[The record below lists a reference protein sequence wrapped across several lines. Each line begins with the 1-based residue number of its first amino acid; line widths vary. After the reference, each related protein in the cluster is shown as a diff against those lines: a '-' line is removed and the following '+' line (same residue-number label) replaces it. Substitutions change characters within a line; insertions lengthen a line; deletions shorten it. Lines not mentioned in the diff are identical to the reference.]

1 MKNFEIT
8 KTMTRA
14 FGKAGLA
21 CKKYAPEA
29 LVVTGIIGIISSAVM
44 ACKATTKASDIIDE
58 TKTNV
63 HKLHLVATAAGLR
76 ETNNEEFSAE
86 DNSRISNLV
95 KRDDVKDYTLQD
107 YRKDTAIV
115 YIQSACNFAK
125 LYGPSIILGALSIT
139 SILASNNILRK
150 RNVALA
156 AAYATIDKGFKEY
169 RSRVV
174 ERFGEDID
182 RELKYNIKAKE
193 IEDVTIDS
201 KGKEKTVKQTI
212 EVADVN
218 DHSDYARFFDDLC
231 AGWKR
236 DAEYNLM
243 FLKQQQNYANEK
255 LQKQGYLFLNDVYE
269 MLGIPKTKAG
279 QIVGWIYDESNDDIY
294 DNFVDFGIYDLYNEK
309 ARDFVNGREKSIL
322 LDFNV
327 DGNIL
332 DLI

>member
-1 MKNFEIT
+1 MKKFEIT
-8 KTMTRA
+8 KSMTRA
-14 FGKAGLA
+14 FGKAGLT

-29 LVVTGIIGIISSAVM
+29 LVIAGIVGVVTSAVM
-44 ACKATTKASDIIDE
+44 ACKATTKVNDIIEE
-58 TKTNV
+58 TKENT
-63 HKLHLVATAAGLR
+63 HDLHLVATAAGLK
-76 ETNNEEFSAE
+76 EATDEFSNE
-86 DNSRISNLV
+86 DIRKIDILSE
-95 KRDDVKDYTLQD
+95 KEDVKNYTAQD
-107 YRKDTAIV
+107 LKKDTTIIYAQTAVKFI
-115 YIQSACNFAK
+115 K
-125 LYGPSIILGALSIT
+125 LYGPSVVLGALSIT

-156 AAYATIDKGFKEY
+156 AAYATVDKGFKEY

-174 ERFGEDID
+174 ERFGKDMD

-193 IEDVTIDS
+193 IEETTKNA
-201 KGKEKTVKQTI
+201 KGKEKTVKKSI

-218 DHSDYARFFDDLC
+218 EHSDYARFFDELC
-231 AGWKR
+231 TGWKR

-243 FLKQQQNYANEK
+243 FLKHQQNYANEK
-255 LQKQGYLFLNDVYE
+255 LQKQGYLFLNDVYD

-279 QIVGWIYDESNDDIY
+279 QVVGWIYDEAHPDIY

>member
-1 MKNFEIT
+1 MKKFEIT
-8 KTMTRA
+8 KNMTRA
-14 FGKAGLA
+14 FGKAGLT

-29 LVVTGIIGIISSAVM
+29 LVIAGIVGVVTSAVM
-44 ACKATTKASDIIDE
+44 ACKATTKVNDIIEE
-58 TKTNV
+58 TKENT
-63 HKLHLVATAAGLR
+63 HDLHLVATAAGLK
-76 ETNNEEFSAE
+76 EATDEFSNE
-86 DNSRISNLV
+86 DIRKIDILSA
-95 KRDDVKDYTLQD
+95 KEDVKNYTAQD
-107 YRKDTAIV
+107 LKKDTTIIYTQTAVKFI
-115 YIQSACNFAK
+115 K
-125 LYGPSIILGALSIT
+125 LYGPAVVLGALSIT

-156 AAYATIDKGFKEY
+156 AAYATVDKGFKEY

-174 ERFGEDID
+174 ERFGKDID

-193 IEDVTIDS
+193 IEETTKNA
-201 KGKEKTVKQTI
+201 KGKEKTVKKSI

-218 DHSDYARFFDDLC
+218 EHSDYARFFDELC

-243 FLKQQQNYANEK
+243 FLKHQQNYANEK
-255 LQKQGYLFLNDVYE
+255 LQKQGYLFLNDVYD

-279 QIVGWIYDESNDDIY
+279 QVVGWIYDEAHPDIY